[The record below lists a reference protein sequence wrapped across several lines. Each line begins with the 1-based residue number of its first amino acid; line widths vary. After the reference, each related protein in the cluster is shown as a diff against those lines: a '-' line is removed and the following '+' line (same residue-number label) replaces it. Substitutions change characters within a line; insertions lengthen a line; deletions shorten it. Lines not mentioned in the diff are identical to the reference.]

1 VLGPLQ
7 NMGTRACRSRYL
19 IHLLPPISVI
29 WISHNIVCRVKGS
42 AAYYVPVKAPLGELV
57 HAAL

>member
-1 VLGPLQ
+1 
-7 NMGTRACRSRYL
+7 
-19 IHLLPPISVI
+19 LPPISVI